1 MAREKNRRIR
11 TKTEKFKRW
20 RYETPKERIF
30 VLDSNWKIKIYNKT
44 DSMLFALND
53 IM

>member
-1 MAREKNRRIR
+1 MRH
-11 TKTEKFKRW
+11 
-20 RYETPKERIF
+20 PKKEFLYLIG
-30 VLDSNWKIKIYNKT
+30 NWKIKIYNKT